1 MSVMCLFVVAQ
12 SEGKGSSSQRLVSS
26 LSTLYLI
33 SKIKPQLL
41 VKHAMTLQ
49 PYLSTKCSVSMKNKM
64 LTIENKASR
73 YKRVPF
79 SSKYEPFEH
88 SCKSAYVQMQI
99 VKKTKIIIASHVR
112 DCNTQTAAC
121 FALYCESSIF
131 RHFWKVSFWCQK
143 SLLCVALYCS
153 VSLLNY
159 TIGRPYR

>member
-1 MSVMCLFVVAQ
+1 MCLFVVAQ

-88 SCKSAYVQMQI
+88 TCKPAYVQM
-99 VKKTKIIIASHVR
+99 
-112 DCNTQTAAC
+112 
-121 FALYCESSIF
+121 
-131 RHFWKVSFWCQK
+131 
-143 SLLCVALYCS
+143 
-153 VSLLNY
+153 
-159 TIGRPYR
+159 